1 MNIITTILNNFIG
14 KELDETLIKVIES
27 SLELQ
32 NKTLQQLKED
42 NVVLKNNIS
51 LLEKKSAQ
59 DEQEKETL
67 VIRTQQ
73 LESQLTTAKSEI
85 KFNQPSEV
93 ETAILSSCLNTGIA
107 GFCSED
113 MVVSLPFSRL
123 EVTNAIDQ
131 LERKGILQIS
141 SLAPQGSFYSISP
154 SGKKLELELEKND
167 YSY

>member
-1 MNIITTILNNFIG
+1 MNIITILNNFKG
-14 KELDETLIKVIES
+14 KELDEALIKVIEN
-27 SLELQ
+27 SLESQ
-32 NKTLQQLKED
+32 NKTLQELKED
-42 NVVLKNNIS
+42 NLSLKNGIS
-51 LLEKKSAQ
+51 LLETKSAQ
-59 DEQEKETL
+59 DDREKSASMTK
-67 VIRTQQ
+67 VHQ
-73 LESQLTTAKSEI
+73 LEEQLAAMKSEI
-85 KFNQPSEV
+85 KFNHPSEV
-93 ETAILSSCLNTGIA
+93 ETAILSSCSNTGIT

-154 SGKKLELELEKND
+154 SGEKLELEIEKND